1 MQVLLEAGRG
11 KEQSLPGSPR
21 RSQPCSHLA
30 FSPTKLSLDLRTP
43 ELWENKCASLCTT
56 RFVVTV
62 NYSHRK
68 LLCLLRAGS
77 GG

>member
-1 MQVLLEAGRG
+1 MQVLLAAGRG

-30 FSPTKLSLDLRTP
+30 FSPAKLSLDLRTP
-43 ELWENKCASLCTT
+43 ELGENKGASLRTT

-62 NYSHRK
+62 KGSHGK
-68 LLCLLRAGS
+68 LLCILRAGS